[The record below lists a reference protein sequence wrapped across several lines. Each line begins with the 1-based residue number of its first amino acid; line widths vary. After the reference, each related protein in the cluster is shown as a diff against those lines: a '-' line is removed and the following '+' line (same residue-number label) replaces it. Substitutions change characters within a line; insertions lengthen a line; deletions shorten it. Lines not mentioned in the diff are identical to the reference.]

1 MAKFVVTNNLGGTQ
15 QAMTTSYKTL
25 IALTCQTTPL
35 ERFRIYEIMIG
46 TNGAPADNY
55 IEYDVSLQTAAGTAT
70 AVTPRSLD
78 PSDQGTNSTV
88 CVANA
93 TAEGTITAASSVLYI
108 AMNQRASLIWRATSP
123 DEMLI
128 APAVNL
134 AGFAIRARSGAYTG
148 TVTATV
154 KFIE

>member
-1 MAKFVVTNNLGGTQ
+1 MAKFVVTNSLGGTQ

-25 IALTCQTTPL
+25 IALTAQTAFL
-35 ERFRIYEIMIG
+35 GRFKIYEVMIG

-55 IEYDVSLQTAAGTAT
+55 MEYDISLQTAAGTAT
-70 AVTPRSLD
+70 AVTPRAID
-78 PSDQGTNSTV
+78 PADQGTNSTL
-88 CVANA
+88 CVVNA
-93 TAEGTITAASSVLYI
+93 TAEGTITASSSVFYVS
-108 AMNQRASLIWRATSP
+108 MNQRATLIWKAQIP
-123 DEMLI
+123 DDMYV
-128 APAVNL
+128 APPVNL